1 MQKTIAFKM
10 PAGPKTGLDVS
21 ITLRSLSGHAAMAVH
36 GRSGPGLGNPKIAR
50 FSGVE
55 RTTLLS
61 AHYAPGTDIV
71 LGVVS
76 DTAWAMYTLTIEA
89 YATGMPAFFTE
100 TQV

>member
-10 PAGPKTGLDVS
+10 PADPKAGLDVS

-36 GRSGPGLGNPKIAR
+36 GRSGPRLGNPEIAR

-55 RTTLLS
+55 RTTLRS
-61 AHYAPGTDIV
+61 AHYTPGTDIL

-76 DTAWAMYTLTIEA
+76 DTAWEMYTLTIEA
-89 YATGMPAFFTE
+89 YATGIAFFTE